1 MSHDCCS
8 AHRPW
13 RRRDLFSSAKFR
25 GSSSSLLT
33 VLCTTTE
40 GAEDIPVLAEYFASV
55 YCAANSLPA
64 KRIADDAMQALK
76 RYAWP
81 GNVRELE
88 NAIQRL
94 VIMIDDDTVSLKD
107 LPAEIVQ
114 GASRSSRN
122 HFRLPTS
129 GISLDK
135 EIEAFEGRWVREAL
149 KQTKN
154 VKSDAARLLGV
165 DRNRL
170 N

>member
-1 MSHDCCS
+1 MVRQD
-8 AHRPW
+8 RF
-13 RRRDLFSSAKFR
+13 REDLYYRIQVVPIFVPALR
-25 GSSSSLLT
+25 ER
-33 VLCTTTE
+33 V
-40 GAEDIPVLAEYFASV
+40 EDIPILAEYFASV
-55 YCAANSLPA
+55 YCAANSLSP

-94 VIMIDDDTVSLKD
+94 VIMTDDDTVSLKD
-107 LPAEIVQ
+107 LPTEIVQ

-122 HFRLPTS
+122 HFRLRPG

-135 EIEAFEGRWVREAL
+135 EIEAFEGRWVQEAL
-149 KQTKN
+149 EQTKN

-170 N
+170 NYLCRKYNL